1 MAYASILKWPSGY
14 HPPDWLPTWLDETK
28 YPVPGCTSKGN
39 YAWEFLRRNP
49 SYQSDYSS
57 ICELCERER
66 VAERYKKSMGF
77 EITPP
82 SFDDHLVPSI
92 QFHAALYRTLRKWGL
107 AYHLLDPSIGHH
119 DTVDFKA
126 MGRLG
131 EFHIPPLDRI
141 NVPCDTQQLDAR
153 RCVSVDIDHFVEQSG
168 DGQSTLEEIPVD
180 GGIIPAGGETLWL
193 FDIFLPIEPQI
204 ERARETLIAAQRE
217 ISKGRKKL
225 QASRAE
231 IAKFNQYLRL
241 LDADAHGVTNEKIM
255 DVLYPGENRFSYH
268 DVNDELYEGDEVHTN
283 PGRNTLKNNRNAA
296 YHFRDQGYQLLF

>member
-1 MAYASILKWPSGY
+1 MKYAFALKWPSGY
-14 HPPDWLPTWLDETK
+14 HPPDWLPNWLDETK

-57 ICELCERER
+57 IYELCEQER

-77 EITPP
+77 GITPP
-82 SFDDHLVPSI
+82 SFDDNAVPSM

-107 AYHLLDPSIGHH
+107 AYHLLDPSIGYH

-131 EFHIPPLDRI
+131 EFHILPLDRI
-141 NVPCDTQQLDAR
+141 NVPCDTRPLDAR
-153 RCVSVDIDHFVEQSG
+153 RCISVDIDHFVEQSG
-168 DGQSTLEEIPVD
+168 DVQKTLEEIPLD

-204 ERARETLIAAQRE
+204 ERARETLVAAQRMMT
-217 ISKGRKKL
+217 KDGKKL

-231 IAKFNQYLRL
+231 IAKVNPYLRL
-241 LDADAHGVTNEKIM
+241 LDADAHGVTDEEIM
-255 DVLYPGENRFSYH
+255 DILYPGENKFSYF
-268 DVNDELYEGDEVHTN
+268 DVNNKLYEGDEVHTN
-283 PGRNTLKNNRNAA
+283 PGRNTLRDHRKAA
-296 YHFRDQGYQLLF
+296 YYFRDQGYQLLF